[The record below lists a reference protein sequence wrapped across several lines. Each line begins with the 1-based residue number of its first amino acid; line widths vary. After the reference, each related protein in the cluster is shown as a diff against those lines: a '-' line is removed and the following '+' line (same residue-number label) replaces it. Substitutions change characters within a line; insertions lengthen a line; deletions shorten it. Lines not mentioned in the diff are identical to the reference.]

1 VGTILIG
8 GKRYELIVDHK
19 NGWNPSAFRDRYSD
33 VLERYD
39 YIIGD
44 WGYNQL
50 RLKGFFRDNH
60 PKGSKD
66 SYISGLVDY
75 INEYCNFGCAY
86 FVIQRH
92 ETSEQ
97 ELAAMNELDLLLT
110 PPATSESGGDNA
122 VVALDE
128 NGDPIVL
135 REHIRKPHPVR
146 KEASVRAERPGQ
158 DMGGSRS
165 NKNAAQPQRKDVRIS
180 SERKDADEFFF
191 ESSLDRRGSE
201 QRSSGQKGER
211 RGSEQ
216 QRSGNGQSRGSV
228 DRNGGEQPRGGK
240 QQRGGNERS
249 GGESFRGKDQ
259 QFRGQ
264 EQRGG
269 QSRSSGQHRG
279 ANNGPRGGE
288 QQRGGHQRGGHEPR
302 GGQQRFDSELLG
314 ADSFPVEGRQQAR
327 MKHRKGQKQ
336 LPIIPPREQTVAA
349 TSEAALSQRPKPT
362 GVDNGQSS

>member
-8 GKRYELIVDHK
+8 GKRYELIIDHK

-66 SYISGLVDY
+66 SFISGLVDY

-97 ELAAMNELDLLLT
+97 ELAEMNEPDLLLT
-110 PPATSESGGDNA
+110 PSSSSESGAEDM

-146 KEASVRAERPGQ
+146 KEAPVRP
-158 DMGGSRS
+158 D
-165 NKNAAQPQRKDVRIS
+165 
-180 SERKDADEFFF
+180 
-191 ESSLDRRGSE
+191 
-201 QRSSGQKGER
+201 RSSGQETGGNRSGKGASPAQQRKEARVSSERRDADDFGFDSGGDRRGQQRSER
-211 RGSEQ
+211 RGQEQ
-216 QRSGNGQSRGSV
+216 QRGSNGQSRGSE
-228 DRNGGEQPRGGK
+228 RSGGEQPRGGK
-240 QQRGGNERS
+240 QRGGNERS
-249 GGESFRGKDQ
+249 GGESRGKEQSARGQEQ
-259 QFRGQ
+259 QRSGQPRSSGGQQPRGGSGPRGEQQRGNQPRGGQ

-269 QSRSSGQHRG
+269 H
-279 ANNGPRGGE
+279 
-288 QQRGGHQRGGHEPR
+288 
-302 GGQQRFDSELLG
+302 QRFDSELAG
-314 ADSFPVEGRQQAR
+314 ADDLPAEGRQQAR
-327 MKHRKGQKQ
+327 FKHRKGPKR
-336 LPIIPPREQTVAA
+336 LPIPPREQTVAA
-349 TSEAALSQRPKPT
+349 TSEAALAQRPKPT
-362 GVDNGQSS
+362 GGDGSGPNA

>member
-1 VGTILIG
+1 
-8 GKRYELIVDHK
+8 
-19 NGWNPSAFRDRYSD
+19 
-33 VLERYD
+33 
-39 YIIGD
+39 
-44 WGYNQL
+44 
-50 RLKGFFRDNH
+50 
-60 PKGSKD
+60 
-66 SYISGLVDY
+66 
-75 INEYCNFGCAY
+75 
-86 FVIQRH
+86 
-92 ETSEQ
+92 
-97 ELAAMNELDLLLT
+97 
-110 PPATSESGGDNA
+110 
-122 VVALDE
+122 VALDE

-180 SERKDADEFFF
+180 SERKDAEEFFF

-216 QRSGNGQSRGSV
+216 QRLGNGQSRGSV
-228 DRNGGEQPRGGK
+228 DRSGGEQPRGGK

-249 GGESFRGKDQ
+249 GGESFRGKELQ
-259 QFRGQ
+259 SRGQ
-264 EQRGG
+264 EQR
-269 QSRSSGQHRG
+269 SGQPRSNSQQRG

-288 QQRGGHQRGGHEPR
+288 QQRGGHPRGGHEPR

-314 ADSFPVEGRQQAR
+314 AADGFAVEGRQQAR
-327 MKHRKGQKQ
+327 MKHRKGQKR
-336 LPIIPPREQTVAA
+336 LPIPPREQTVAA

-362 GVDNGQSS
+362 GGDNEQSS

>member
-1 VGTILIG
+1 MGTILIG

-66 SYISGLVDY
+66 SFISGLVDY

-97 ELAAMNELDLLLT
+97 ELAAMNEPDLLLT
-110 PPATSESGGDNA
+110 PPSTEGGGEDA

-146 KEASVRAERPGQ
+146 KEAPVRAERPGQ
-158 DMGGSRS
+158 EQGAGRP
-165 NKNAAQPQRKDVRIS
+165 NKNNAQSQRKDVRIS
-180 SERKDADEFFF
+180 SDRKESDEFFM
-191 ESSLDRRGSE
+191 ESSLDRRGSD
-201 QRSSGQKGER
+201 QRGGQKGER
-211 RGSEQ
+211 RGSDQ
-216 QRSGNGQSRGSV
+216 QRASNGSSRGNERS
-228 DRNGGEQPRGGK
+228 GGEQPRGGK
-240 QQRGGNERS
+240 QQQRGGNEKS
-249 GGESFRGKDQ
+249 GGEMSRGKEQ
-259 QFRGQ
+259 QSRGQ

-269 QSRSSGQHRG
+269 QPRSGGQPPRG
-279 ANNGPRGGE
+279 GSNGPRGNE
-288 QQRGGHQRGGHEPR
+288 QQRGGQPR
-302 GGQQRFDSELLG
+302 GGQQRFDSELA
-314 ADSFPVEGRQQAR
+314 ADGFPAEGRQQAR
-327 MKHRKGQKQ
+327 IKHRKGQKR
-336 LPIIPPREQTVAA
+336 LPIPPREQTVAA
-349 TSEAALSQRPKPT
+349 TSEAALTQRPKPT
-362 GVDNGQSS
+362 GGDNGGES

>member
-1 VGTILIG
+1 MGTILIG

-50 RLKGFFRDNH
+50 RLKGFFRDQH
-60 PKGSKD
+60 PKGNKD
-66 SYISGLVDY
+66 SFISGLVDY

-97 ELAAMNELDLLLT
+97 ELADMNEPDLLLT
-110 PPATSESGGDNA
+110 PPSSSEAGGEDA

-146 KEASVRAERPGQ
+146 KEAPVRTERASQ
-158 DMGGSRS
+158 ETGGRPS
-165 NKNAAQPQRKDVRIS
+165 KNGAPSQRKDARIS
-180 SERKDADEFFF
+180 SDRKDAEDFGFD
-191 ESSLDRRGSE
+191 SGGDRRGGGQ
-201 QRSSGQKGER
+201 QRGER
-211 RGSEQ
+211 RGQ
-216 QRSGNGQSRGSV
+216 DQRPHNGQSRGS
-228 DRNGGEQPRGGK
+228 DRSGGEQPRGGK

-249 GGESFRGKDQ
+249 GGEFRGKEQ
-259 QFRGQ
+259 QSRAQEQRGGGPRSGGQQPRGGGNGGPRGEQQQRSGHPRGGQ
-264 EQRGG
+264 EQRG
-269 QSRSSGQHRG
+269 
-279 ANNGPRGGE
+279 
-288 QQRGGHQRGGHEPR
+288 
-302 GGQQRFDSELLG
+302 GGQQRFDSELPGPDGLP
-314 ADSFPVEGRQQAR
+314 AEGRQR
-327 MKHRKGQKQ
+327 FKHRKGQKR
-336 LPIIPPREQTVAA
+336 LPIPPREQTVAA
-349 TSEAALSQRPKPT
+349 TSEAALTQRPKPT
-362 GVDNGQSS
+362 GGDNGQNS